1 MKNLFKYAASYWK
14 AMIAIVLILVV
25 QAYCDLSLP
34 AYTSDIVN
42 VGIQQGGIGDEVPR
56 QIATEEMEKLLLLVS
71 EDDQQTVMDA
81 YTEDN
86 TSYKKEAY
94 VLKDS
99 VAEEENTMENLKD
112 ILQIPMMMTSGIESG
127 SDTTKQME
135 DKLKEQ
141 MSQGMAQSMPQGADR
156 TMPEG
161 MPQGESQAESQ
172 AVSLD
177 DMSMFDLLKML
188 PAEQRATVV
197 EKIEEH
203 MSEMSD
209 TILDQASVSFCR
221 SAYKD
226 LGMDMDQ
233 TQIHYLLKTGGQM
246 AALALLGM
254 AASIMV
260 AFLASRVGASA
271 GRDLRSGV
279 FHKVVGFSNNEF
291 NHFSTASLIT
301 RSTNDIQQIQML
313 IVMLL
318 RMVLYA
324 PILAIGGVL
333 QVMKTNVSMS
343 WIIGL
348 AVIIIAFVVLLL
360 FLVVMPKFKVLQ
372 NLVDKLN
379 LVTREILTGLPVI
392 RAFSTEKHEEER
404 FDDANRTL
412 TKTNLFVNRAMTFM
426 MPVMMFVMNGVS
438 VLIVWTGAHG
448 ISDGQMQ
455 VGDMMA
461 FIQYTMQ
468 IIMGFL
474 MLCMISIML
483 PRAAVAADRVEEV
496 LKSETMIH
504 DPKQEKHFPKDGK
517 GVLTFDH
524 VSFRYPG
531 ADEDVLEDITFTA
544 KPGET
549 TAIIGSTGSGKST
562 LVNLI
567 PRFYDVT
574 SGDITL
580 DGVDIREVKQQ
591 ELREK
596 LGYVPQ
602 KGVLF
607 SGDIASNIMFGNS
620 HGSDDEMTEAAE
632 IAQATEFIDTKPE
645 KYKSPISQGGA
656 NVSGGQ
662 KQRLSIARAIAKHP
676 QVFIFDDSFSALDY
690 KTDVTLR
697 RALAEKTSGSTVL
710 IVAQRISTILHAEQ
724 IIVLDEGKVAGKGTH
739 AELLRNCPVYR
750 EIAES
755 QLSRKELEAALNEQT
770 DGKEDQIHG

>member
-42 VGIQQGGIGDEVPR
+42 VGIQQGGIEDEVPR
-56 QIATEEMEKLLLLVS
+56 QIATEEMEKLLLFVS

-188 PAEQRATVV
+188 PAEQRATMV
-197 EKIEEH
+197 EKIEEQ
-203 MSEMSD
+203 MSEMPD

-246 AALALLGM
+246 AALALFGM
-254 AASIMV
+254 LASIMV

-426 MPVMMFVMNGVS
+426 MPVMMLVMNGVS

-580 DGVDIREVKQQ
+580 DGVDIREVKQH

-620 HGSDDEMTEAAE
+620 HGSDDEMIEAAE

-645 KYKSPISQGGA
+645 KYKSPISQGGS

-739 AELLRNCPVYR
+739 AELLKNCPVYR